1 MRRMISHLARLAIAG
16 GFLAAALAGCSS
28 GFPAPGASSPP
39 GYGQFV
45 SGNQPGPGMANSKPS
60 GPPPKVEDCAIT
72 NQGSPTK
79 YVCNGK
85 SYTSFDLSKLRED
98 YKKQQESGK

>member
-1 MRRMISHLARLAIAG
+1 MRRMISHLTRVAIAG
-16 GFLAAALAGCSS
+16 GFLAAALAGCASDS
-28 GFPAPGASSPP
+28 GFPAPGAPPAP

-45 SGNQPGPGMANSKPS
+45 SGAQPGPGNGKPT